1 MLGKDL
7 GSGLC
12 WGAPAQTVVGRAF
25 FLESLQVH
33 MMRRCGWAEHPE
45 QVNVAIS
52 FFQGAFWVL
61 VHAVELSMAAEWAVL
76 KKSTA
81 NTSCTAALLMSACS
95 GCS

>member
-1 MLGKDL
+1 VL
-7 GSGLC
+7 GSSS
-12 WGAPAQTVVGRAF
+12 PNSVVGRAF

-33 MMRRCGWAEHPE
+33 MMRRCGWAERPE
-45 QVNVAIS
+45 QANVAIS